1 MRWRIE
7 TSLLSHFSGL
17 LANIFVARLARYTPA
32 VPRAFL
38 PVVVAGAALVWPFA
52 VGASAERLEARPT
65 VAGPSSERAT
75 QQDDSK
81 LTLRLRTRV
90 GPWKTSLYLKLNK
103 NVLSTFSA
111 CGIRN
116 WDGAEKFDCEAAA
129 GRLPGGNFLRLEQ
142 SPRAKALA
150 RPDSP
155 GWGMLGLTSNTRV
168 GVVLSN
174 VLTGNKY
181 GTYRYRVTLRNGSG
195 QVLAT
200 SNVVKVTWHK

>member
-1 MRWRIE
+1 
-7 TSLLSHFSGL
+7 
-17 LANIFVARLARYTPA
+17 LANIFIARSARYTPA
-32 VPRAFL
+32 VPRAL
-38 PVVVAGAALVWPFA
+38 LTVVIASAALVWPFA
-52 VGASAERLEARPT
+52 VGASAERTA
-65 VAGPSSERAT
+65 VAGPRAV

-81 LTLRLRTRV
+81 LTLRVRTRV
-90 GPWKTSLYLKLNK
+90 GPWKKSLYLKLNK
-103 NVLSTFSA
+103 NVLSSFAA

-116 WDGAEKFDCEAAA
+116 WDGTEKFDCEVAA
-129 GRLPGGNFLRLEQ
+129 GRLPGGNFMRLEQ
-142 SPRAKALA
+142 SPREKALQ

-168 GVVLSN
+168 GVVVSN

-200 SNVVKVTWHK
+200 SNIVKVTWHK

>member
-1 MRWRIE
+1 MPRLVL
-7 TSLLSHFSGL
+7 TVL
-17 LANIFVARLARYTPA
+17 LAGV
-32 VPRAFL
+32 
-38 PVVVAGAALVWPFA
+38 ALVWPFA
-52 VGASAERLEARPT
+52 VGASAERSALAAPSGAR
-65 VAGPSSERAT
+65 AA

-81 LTLRLRTRV
+81 LTLRLRTRL
-90 GPWKTSLYLKLNK
+90 GPWKKSLYLKLNK
-103 NVLSTFSA
+103 NKLFTFSA

-116 WDGAEKFDCEAAA
+116 WDGTEKFDCEAAA
-129 GRLPGGNFLRLEQ
+129 GRLPGGNLLRLEQ
-142 SPRAKALA
+142 NPRAKALA

-155 GWGMLGLTSNTRV
+155 GWGMLGLTSHTRV

-200 SNVVKVTWHK
+200 SNIVKVTWHK

>member
-1 MRWRIE
+1 
-7 TSLLSHFSGL
+7 
-17 LANIFVARLARYTPA
+17 LANILVARFPRYTPA
-32 VPRAFL
+32 VPRAL
-38 PVVVAGAALVWPFA
+38 LTVVVAGAALVWPFA
-52 VGASAERLEARPT
+52 IDASTERGGG
-65 VAGPSSERAT
+65 AGPSAGRIA
-75 QQDDSK
+75 QQDESK
-81 LTLRLRTRV
+81 LTLRLRTRL
-90 GPWKTSLYLKLNK
+90 GPWQKSLYLKLNK
-103 NVLSTFSA
+103 NRLSTFSA

-129 GRLPGGNFLRLEQ
+129 GRLPGGNFLRVEQ
-142 SPRAKALA
+142 SPRGKALQ

-181 GTYRYRVTLRNGSG
+181 GTWRYRVTLRNSSG

-200 SNVVKVTWHK
+200 SNIVKVTWHK

>member
-1 MRWRIE
+1 
-7 TSLLSHFSGL
+7 
-17 LANIFVARLARYTPA
+17 

-38 PVVVAGAALVWPFA
+38 TVVVACAALVWPVAIDASAGRSALSTPSGARA
-52 VGASAERLEARPT
+52 VG
-65 VAGPSSERAT
+65 
-75 QQDDSK
+75 QDDSK
-81 LTLRLRTRV
+81 LTLRLRTRL

-103 NVLSTFSA
+103 NQLYTFSA

-116 WDGAEKFDCEAAA
+116 WDGMDKFDCEAAA

-150 RPDSP
+150 RADSP

-174 VLTGNKY
+174 VLTGNNY

-200 SNVVKVTWHK
+200 SNIVKVTWHK

>member
-1 MRWRIE
+1 
-7 TSLLSHFSGL
+7 
-17 LANIFVARLARYTPA
+17 
-32 VPRAFL
+32 VPRAVLTVFI
-38 PVVVAGAALVWPFA
+38 AGVALVGPFA
-52 VGASAERLEARPT
+52 VGASAERSALAAPSCART
-65 VAGPSSERAT
+65 A

-81 LTLRLRTRV
+81 LTLRLRTRL

-103 NVLSTFSA
+103 NKLSTFSA

-116 WDGAEKFDCEAAA
+116 WDGAERFDCEATA

-142 SPRAKALA
+142 SPRAKALQ
-150 RPDSP
+150 RSDSP

-168 GVVLSN
+168 GVVVSN

-200 SNVVKVTWHK
+200 SNIVKVTWHK